1 VDNRALP
8 GETVGAATDI
18 AQAFGG
24 PYAGRAVSGSGFGEL
39 ARTPGVLR
47 IIAAQLTARFPSG
60 MLSLGLLFHVEEQT
74 RSYGVAG
81 VVLAALSIGQA
92 VAGPATGRLMGR
104 LGIRPVIVVTI
115 ALCAA
120 AVTSIALF
128 DLPPVGIVGL
138 ALVAGL
144 TFPPITSAVRTIY
157 PKLVPSSMLGP
168 LFSLDASLQELI
180 WIGGPVLVTFLATGV
195 STTASLLLSAALLI
209 GGGAWFAASRAVGR
223 VRIPRSKRR
232 FGGVLLKPQV
242 ALMTLV
248 GFLVIASCATIEAS
262 VAGAF
267 GDRDP
272 TSGVVL
278 AIWSLASLAGG
289 FTLGRLAMRPWSL
302 ALRLALVAVGAA
314 LTPFLP
320 GFWGLTV
327 ALVVSGFGLAPAL
340 GIISAIV
347 STSVRFSDTAEAYG
361 WTNTGQLVGV
371 ALGAALAGQALDRFG
386 APTAFACGAV
396 LAVLAALAA
405 TAGMP
410 FFPDLKGRNA
420 GPVPDTVPIALPPS
434 AG

>member
-1 VDNRALP
+1 MA
-8 GETVGAATDI
+8 
-18 AQAFGG
+18 
-24 PYAGRAVSGSGFGEL
+24 GSGFGDL
-39 ARTPGVLR
+39 ARAPGVLR

-60 MLSLGLLFHVEEQT
+60 MLSLGLLFHVEGRT
-74 RSYGVAG
+74 GSYGVAG
-81 VVLAALSIGQA
+81 IVLAALSIGQA
-92 VAGPATGRLMGR
+92 LAGPATGRLMGR
-104 LGIRPVIVVTI
+104 LGIRPVVVTTI
-115 ALCAA
+115 VLCAA
-120 AVTSIALF
+120 AVAAIALL
-128 DLPPVGIVGL
+128 DLPPAGLVVL
-138 ALVAGL
+138 ALIAGL

-195 STTASLLLSAALLI
+195 STTVALLVSSVLLV

-232 FGGVLLKPQV
+232 FGVVLLRPQV

-248 GFLVIASCATIEAS
+248 GFLVIASCAAIEAS

-267 GDRDP
+267 GEKDP

-289 FTLGRLAMRPWSL
+289 FTLGRLTMRPWSL
-302 ALRLALVAVGAA
+302 AARLVVVTVGAA
-314 LTPFLP
+314 FTPFLP
-320 GFWGLTV
+320 GFWGLTL

-340 GIISAIV
+340 GMMSAIV

-371 ALGAALAGQALDRFG
+371 ALGAALAGQALDQFG
-386 APTAFACGAV
+386 AQVAFGCG
-396 LAVLAALAA
+396 AALALLA
-405 TAGMP
+405 TIAAAAGIP
-410 FFPDLKGRNA
+410 VSPDLKGRNVGPIPDTA
-420 GPVPDTVPIALPPS
+420 PVPLPPS
-434 AG
+434 